1 MFTKFTV
8 PVSGTLMEIL
18 GNDTKTRDKTPI
30 KLLGVTKGEYGGV
43 VMILKV
49 GMKVAQDYNVFN
61 YRTPIPQNNVNS
73 KDRKIVEGTGV
84 NLGQKVFL
92 PGNSKK
98 KVGKETPPDA
108 LLMDNLETYLATTVY
123 KTRWN
128 TGR

>member
-1 MFTKFTV
+1 
-8 PVSGTLMEIL
+8 MEIL